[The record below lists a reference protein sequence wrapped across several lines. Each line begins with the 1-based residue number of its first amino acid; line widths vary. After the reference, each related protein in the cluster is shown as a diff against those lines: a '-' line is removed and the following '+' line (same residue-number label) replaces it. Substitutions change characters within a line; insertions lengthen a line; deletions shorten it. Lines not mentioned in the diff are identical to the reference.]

1 MWLECVKGPGNWR
14 INLTRGIGSL
24 GWHARVTR
32 IVHPAGERDARG
44 KVLPVPEPF
53 GEAADASDTW
63 RRVQPGP
70 FWHGSAQH
78 VGAGVRWGKPQGGGL
93 VPLGPCWGF
102 PESRWGNPCVLPLA
116 ERCRRGTEA
125 KSVGKGGMTKVSVVE
140 EMATGTYSGACAVR
154 CGRPQ
159 RCIASGRRRRRRRRG
174 GRRWARGCPPC
185 PSGLVRR
192 GPHSPCR

>member
-1 MWLECVKGPGNWR
+1 MAHQSDTRNRKPRLARPCHPDRAPGRGKGRPGESPSGAGALWR
-14 INLTRGIGSL
+14 GRGRLRHLATGPARTL
-24 GWHARVTR
+24 LARVR
-32 IVHPAGERDARG
+32 LARG
-44 KVLPVPEPF
+44 C
-53 GEAADASDTW
+53 
-63 RRVQPGP
+63 RR
-70 FWHGSAQH
+70 
-78 VGAGVRWGKPQGGGL
+78 
-93 VPLGPCWGF
+93 PLGGNPKGGVLCPWDLVGGF

>member
-1 MWLECVKGPGNWR
+1 MECVKGPGNWR

-44 KVLPVPEPF
+44 KVLPVSEPF

-78 VGAGVRWGKPQGGGL
+78 VGAGVRWGETPRGGSCALGTLLGDSWSPVGGIL
-93 VPLGPCWGF
+93 VWILICPDIQVQLKKRYVVRYLYRTTRSPLKLALALSTLPSSLVEALGF
-102 PESRWGNPCVLPLA
+102 FLLR
-116 ERCRRGTEA
+116 
-125 KSVGKGGMTKVSVVE
+125 
-140 EMATGTYSGACAVR
+140 SGASGAPGDLLDTQLR
-154 CGRPQ
+154 AAGARRRACGQ
-159 RCIASGRRRRRRRRG
+159 RCQN
-174 GRRWARGCPPC
+174 
-185 PSGLVRR
+185 
-192 GPHSPCR
+192 

>member
-1 MWLECVKGPGNWR
+1 MSPGSCARQGKGTPGGKSFR
-14 INLTRGIGSL
+14 CRSPLARPRTPQTPGDGSSQ
-24 GWHARVTR
+24 
-32 IVHPAGERDARG
+32 D
-44 KVLPVPEPF
+44 PF
-53 GEAADASDTW
+53 GTGPPSTWVQAS
-63 RRVQPGP
+63 
-70 FWHGSAQH
+70 
-78 VGAGVRWGKPQGGGL
+78 VGGKPQGGGL